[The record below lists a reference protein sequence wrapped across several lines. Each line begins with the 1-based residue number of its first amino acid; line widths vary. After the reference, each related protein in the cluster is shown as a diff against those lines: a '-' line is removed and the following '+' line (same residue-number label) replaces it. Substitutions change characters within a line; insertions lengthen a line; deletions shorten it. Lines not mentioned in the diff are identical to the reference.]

1 MRIHHIIASSLLA
14 LACSAQAG
22 GEHNH
27 GHDHGHEHQSLHGGI
42 VTEAKDM
49 DFELVA
55 KPDQVALHVRDHG
68 KPASAKGA
76 TAKLTLLNGTEK
88 TSVTL
93 SPAGDA
99 HLQAKGSF
107 AIKSGTKVVA
117 LVTLAGKKPINVRFA
132 IK

>member
-14 LACSAQAG
+14 LAFGAQAG
-22 GEHNH
+22 DEHNH
-27 GHDHGHEHQSLHGGI
+27 GHEHGHEHQSLHGGI

-55 KPDQVALHVRDHG
+55 KPDQIALHVRDHG

-76 TAKLTLLNGTEK
+76 TAKLTLLNGAEK

-93 SPAGDA
+93 SPAGGVDPIPWTVEGLIFKP
-99 HLQAKGSF
+99 LQRAVQARLQSFGSL
-107 AIKSGTKVVA
+107 A
-117 LVTLAGKKPINVRFA
+117 LGSA
-132 IK
+132 

>member
-14 LACSAQAG
+14 LAFGAQAG
-22 GEHNH
+22 DEHNH
-27 GHDHGHEHQSLHGGI
+27 GHEHGHEHQSLHGGI

-55 KPDQVALHVRDHG
+55 KPDQIALHVRDHG

-76 TAKLTLLNGTEK
+76 TAKLTLLNGAEK

-93 SPAGDA
+93 SPAGDS
-99 HLQAKGSF
+99 HLQAMGNF

-117 LVTLAGKKPINVRFA
+117 LVTLPGKKAANVRFA
-132 IK
+132 VK

>member
-22 GEHNH
+22 GEHN
-27 GHDHGHEHQSLHGGI
+27 HGHEHQSLHGGI

-55 KPDQVALHVRDHG
+55 KPDQIALHVRDHG

>member
-1 MRIHHIIASSLLA
+1 
-14 LACSAQAG
+14 
-22 GEHNH
+22 
-27 GHDHGHEHQSLHGGI
+27 
-42 VTEAKDM
+42 
-49 DFELVA
+49 
-55 KPDQVALHVRDHG
+55 
-68 KPASAKGA
+68 
-76 TAKLTLLNGTEK
+76 
-88 TSVTL
+88 VTL

>member
-14 LACSAQAG
+14 LAFGAQAG
-22 GEHNH
+22 DGHNH
-27 GHDHGHEHQSLHGGI
+27 GHEHGHEHQSLHGGI

-55 KPDQVALHVRDHG
+55 KPDQIALHVRDHG
-68 KPASAKGA
+68 KPASAKGG
-76 TAKLTLLNGTEK
+76 TAKLTLLNGAEK
-88 TSVTL
+88 TTVTL
-93 SPAGDA
+93 SPAGDS
-99 HLQAKGSF
+99 HLQATGSF

-117 LVTLAGKKPINVRFA
+117 LVTLAGKKPINVRFS